1 MLVLKVAVEPVA
13 WHQAHVE
20 LPWCLEKGY
29 MYTCCS
35 GGAGARSA
43 GMCTSPGSWGLGPG
57 ALGLS
62 AVIQAGGKRCSSS
75 VDPGMRVWW
84 WLRPMGRVQ
93 SISSMALVI
102 LDKAPAQESESRSQ
116 SSNNTGHCC

>member
-29 MYTCCS
+29 MYMCCS

-62 AVIQAGGKRCSSS
+62 AVIQAGDKRCSSS
-75 VDPGMRVWW
+75 VDPGMTECAGGLGLWAGCRASAVW
-84 WLRPMGRVQ
+84 P
-93 SISSMALVI
+93 
-102 LDKAPAQESESRSQ
+102 
-116 SSNNTGHCC
+116 